1 MWPNQSFV
9 ALRRSDLWTVHS
21 GPWKQWSGK
30 ILNPKRLRS
39 RGLSELHGTKTVDLD
54 RIMVGRFRNLGPT
67 WTRTKFF
74 QKNGGPTLPEIF
86 DNKAWADQQTFL
98 SPGAD
103 QDRNKI
109 SGRYAPDPS
118 FPLTRS
124 PCKTSVFPLSLCSV
138 DRIYSFLT
146 DHESRCG
153 NSVFFS
159 DFFRDFWNEFFFKL
173 AKKFLVEY
181 SL

>member
-1 MWPNQSFV
+1 
-9 ALRRSDLWTVHS
+9 
-21 GPWKQWSGK
+21 
-30 ILNPKRLRS
+30 
-39 RGLSELHGTKTVDLD
+39 
-54 RIMVGRFRNLGPT
+54 MVGRFRNLGPT
-67 WTRTKFF
+67 RTRTKYF

-159 DFFRDFWNEFFFKL
+159 DFFRDFWNNLFSNWRKNFWSSTLYSKKNGKRFFILEREKL
-173 AKKFLVEY
+173 LTRQIL
-181 SL
+181 SLNDAVLKSIY